1 MSGLGLEE
9 LGISTKDRMLRE
21 RELSKELARAFSGI
35 TENPIESTALK
46 FKGYEFSRARTNANN
61 IFTTI
66 SNRGNATSQD
76 FVNAYQRANEA
87 SFRVQSR
94 MFNVIED
101 MRLIGM
107 SDSQIRRVFRD
118 AGIGGINNI
127 MRGDFDPIDISP
139 TVRKNVRRNELD
151 LPRQEINRIRNE
163 LRNQPLGTM
172 SPPEEE
178 ETPTLDLEPVSQ
190 TNTIAP
196 TQQVA
201 AVGAPPPTAQ
211 AGGVNP
217 LASPAPSSRDTS
229 LLGGNPIDILKN
241 LQIFQRQ

>member
-1 MSGLGLEE
+1 
-9 LGISTKDRMLRE
+9 
-21 RELSKELARAFSGI
+21 
-35 TENPIESTALK
+35 
-46 FKGYEFSRARTNANN
+46 
-61 IFTTI
+61 
-66 SNRGNATSQD
+66 
-76 FVNAYQRANEA
+76 
-87 SFRVQSR
+87 
-94 MFNVIED
+94 
-101 MRLIGM
+101 M
-107 SDSQIRRVFRD
+107 SDGQIRKVFRD

-139 TVRKNVRRNELD
+139 TVRQNVRRNELD

-190 TNTIAP
+190 SLTIAP

-201 AVGAPPPTAQ
+201 ASGAPPPVAQ

-217 LASPAPSSRDTS
+217 LASPAPLSGAGQQ
-229 LLGGNPIDILKN
+229 LQQQLAGGGNPINAIKN
-241 LQIFQRQ
+241 LQATGNV